1 MIELQ
6 SADRMFLPD
15 PESTIRAGRRL
26 AAALRTR
33 DDGEAREARSV
44 HLSGPLGAGKTT
56 LVRGLMRGLGHR
68 GPVKSP
74 TYTLLE
80 PYEVEGLSVYHFD
93 LYRLSTALELDDFG
107 ARDCF
112 HERAL
117 CLVEWPER
125 GEGALP
131 LPDLVLEMREFSD
144 GRELFAKAATREGR
158 DWLAACRGRSS

>member
-1 MIELQ
+1 MV
-6 SADRMFLPD
+6 LPD
-15 PESTIRAGRRL
+15 PESTMRAGRRL

-33 DDGEAREARSV
+33 GEGVARKARSV

-80 PYEVEGLSVYHFD
+80 PYELAGLSVYHFD

-107 ARDCF
+107 ARDYF

-131 LPDLVLEMREFSD
+131 LPDLVLELRVFGD
-144 GRELFAKAATREGR
+144 GRQLFAKATTREGR
-158 DWLAACRGRSS
+158 DWLAACRCRST

>member
-1 MIELQ
+1 MV
-6 SADRMFLPD
+6 LPD
-15 PESTIRAGRRL
+15 PESTMRAGRRL
-26 AAALRTR
+26 AAALHTR
-33 DDGEAREARSV
+33 EDGGARKARSV

-80 PYEVEGLSVYHFD
+80 PYELEGISVYHFD

-107 ARDCF
+107 ARDYF
-112 HERAL
+112 HEHAL

-131 LPDLVLEMREFSD
+131 TPDLVLDLRVFGD
-144 GRELFAKAATREGR
+144 ARQLLAKATTREGR
-158 DWLAACRGRSS
+158 DWLAACRGRPT